1 MDRWDAFFM
10 IVAGYVA
17 VVSLVRLMANR
28 RNELVEKIREE
39 IAKRRAEAEA
49 RAAAAEEEDLEQEA
63 A

>member
-17 VVSLVRLMANR
+17 VAALVRLMANH
-28 RNELVEKIREE
+28 RNELVTKIREE
-39 IAKRRAEAEA
+39 IDRRRAEAEA
-49 RAAAAEEEDLEQEA
+49 AAETEDDEYDQEA